1 MTLEEL
7 IASKSDFRQ
16 EIRSIIYERDQARE
30 NGRESELYTAYQV
43 EEVIMSMVKERL
55 FTLHKELIALAWY
68 DASQRIVLVESI
80 L

>member
-16 EIRSIIYERDQARE
+16 EIRSIIYEHDQARE
-30 NGRESELYTAYQV
+30 NGRESELYNAYQL
-43 EEVIMSMVKERL
+43 EEVIMNMVKTRL
-55 FTLHKELIALAWY
+55 FTLHKELLALGWF
-68 DASQRIVLVESI
+68 DPGLRIVLVESI